1 MPRGGNFAD
10 AYSSSNLSTAM
21 NASVGICTVP
31 KLRIFFLPAPRK
43 PCLSRGPPLHFTC
56 SGGVN
61 PPCAKVFACGENACT
76 AQRRRRPE
84 GRSFRVVNIQIDLAL
99 HKKPWNFNG
108 SRVFL
113 FALNCKILV
122 HCRPGGVLNLIFC
135 ISANHIFDAIA
146 CQKFILDVCHL
157 CNKEPGISKRGDV
170 ILHSPFI
177 MWKKFITIF

>member
-1 MPRGGNFAD
+1 MP
-10 AYSSSNLSTAM
+10 
-21 NASVGICTVP
+21 P
-31 KLRIFFLPAPRK
+31 LPADSIHARACKLKCEKILTRP
-43 PCLSRGPPLHFTC
+43 
-56 SGGVN
+56 
-61 PPCAKVFACGENACT
+61 FACGENACT

-177 MWKKFITIF
+177 MWKKFKHEYFSSLCPNIYKEEFSCRKL

>member
-1 MPRGGNFAD
+1 MR
-10 AYSSSNLSTAM
+10 T
-21 NASVGICTVP
+21 
-31 KLRIFFLPAPRK
+31 
-43 PCLSRGPPLHFTC
+43 PPLLADFSH
-56 SGGVN
+56 
-61 PPCAKVFACGENACT
+61 ARACKPFCENSLT
-76 AQRRRRPE
+76 LPHRPE
-84 GRSFRVVNIQIDLAL
+84 GRIFRAVNIQIDLAL

-177 MWKKFITIF
+177 MWKKFKHERFCNFRP

>member
-1 MPRGGNFAD
+1 MP
-10 AYSSSNLSTAM
+10 
-21 NASVGICTVP
+21 P
-31 KLRIFFLPAPRK
+31 LPADSIHARACKLKCEKILTRP
-43 PCLSRGPPLHFTC
+43 
-56 SGGVN
+56 N

-157 CNKEPGISKRGDV
+157 CNKEPGISKRG
-170 ILHSPFI
+170 
-177 MWKKFITIF
+177 M

>member
-1 MPRGGNFAD
+1 MRQKEVPGRYCRSNICRGFRHLQSYPCQGA
-10 AYSSSNLSTAM
+10 
-21 NASVGICTVP
+21 P
-31 KLRIFFLPAPRK
+31 KVWLFFGYRED
-43 PCLSRGPPLHFTC
+43 FTC

-99 HKKPWNFNG
+99 YKKPWNFNG

-157 CNKEPGISKRGDV
+157 CNKEPGISKRG
-170 ILHSPFI
+170 
-177 MWKKFITIF
+177 M

>member
-1 MPRGGNFAD
+1 MVVSQLHSTRHLQTMSLCLFA
-10 AYSSSNLSTAM
+10 
-21 NASVGICTVP
+21 
-31 KLRIFFLPAPRK
+31 KLILPDR
-43 PCLSRGPPLHFTC
+43 
-56 SGGVN
+56 VN

-177 MWKKFITIF
+177 MWKKFKHEYLSLIHI